1 MGRLRETAVRPQ
13 HMGGFMKVLMRIV
26 AVVLVAI
33 GAFLIYAVIHAMASA
48 GGAKVGVSIAYVVGA
63 IVLAIL
69 AGRLWRRKTAVS

>member
-1 MGRLRETAVRPQ
+1 
-13 HMGGFMKVLMRIV
+13 MRIV